1 MNCNRLDLS
10 KICRGKV
17 HFSGTDE
24 RTDRTTVEKTADKET
39 KKNLSFVSLGD
50 FVRDCSE
57 VVLSG
62 KEQLP
67 KKLQISSA
75 KRIIAYLIIRLQ

>member
-1 MNCNRLDLS
+1 MR
-10 KICRGKV
+10 
-17 HFSGTDE
+17 E
-24 RTDRTTVEKTADKET
+24 QDRTTVEKTADKET
-39 KKNLSFVSLGD
+39 KKTLSFVSLGD

-57 VVLSG
+57 IVLSG

-67 KKLQISSA
+67 KNLQISSA

>member
-10 KICRGKV
+10 RSVGVKCISRV
-17 HFSGTDE
+17 RMRE
-24 RTDRTTVEKTADKET
+24 QDRTTVEKTADKET
-39 KKNLSFVSLGD
+39 KKTLSFVSLGD

-67 KKLQISSA
+67 KNLQISSA